1 MKKAINSGYDPK
13 LSHNEVGATISSLGI
28 KKANTRIWQL
38 FILGLLAGLY
48 IGFGSHLF
56 IVAMEQN
63 MGRIV
68 AGACFSVGLVLVV
81 IAGAELFTGNITMIV
96 GAISGHY
103 SLLLLLRNWI
113 VVYIG
118 NLAGAVTMAILVYKS
133 GIFGHGQELTT
144 TGSMAVRIAEYKMN
158 LTFNE
163 AFIRGIFCNILV
175 ILAIIMSYFSKDII
189 SKIIC
194 IILPIMTFVA
204 SGFEHSIA
212 NMYLIPAGLITK
224 GFTLPQL
231 FAMFHNILPVTLG
244 NIAGGLLI
252 VLIHPNRIR
261 QIVTLFSAARSKGRE
276 TI

>member
-1 MKKAINSGYDPK
+1 
-13 LSHNEVGATISSLGI
+13 
-28 KKANTRIWQL
+28 
-38 FILGLLAGLY
+38 
-48 IGFGSHLF
+48 
-56 IVAMEQN
+56 
-63 MGRIV
+63 MGRII

-103 SLLLLLRNWI
+103 SLLLLLKNWI

-118 NLAGAVTMAILVYKS
+118 NLAGALTLTILVYKA
-133 GIFGHGQELTT
+133 GIFGHDQELSSM
-144 TGSMAVRIAEYKMN
+144 GSMAVKIADYKMN
-158 LTFNE
+158 LTFSE
-163 AFIRGIFCNILV
+163 AFIRGILCNILV

-212 NMYLIPAGLITK
+212 NMYLIPAGLIIK
-224 GFTLPQL
+224 GFTLPQ
-231 FAMFHNILPVTLG
+231 AIVMFHNVLPVTLG
-244 NIAGGLLI
+244 NIVGGLFI

-261 QIVTLFSAARSKGRE
+261 QIVSLFSAAKR
-276 TI
+276 